1 MKQYFFIS
9 IFLIFSELLYGQ
21 IGFQG
26 AYKKFTANG
35 WYDFL
40 RRENAVNVGSLG
52 GYAVGI
58 DYWFRLKKKRIEFL
72 PEISYEKYGEAWG
85 GAEYEHEI
93 IGFYFKTNI
102 YPFDFGSDCDCP
114 TWSKDGNLFT
124 KGFFLQLSPGVWRL
138 KNSIV
143 SETTIEDD
151 DVNWT
156 IGAGAGL
163 DVGVSDFLT
172 LTPIVKFY
180 YSPGHTWKNLPDVR
194 GEPVEI
200 TSSIQQL
207 YAGIRLG
214 FRWQQEG
221 RPTRRR

>member
-9 IFLIFSELLYGQ
+9 IFLIFSGLLYGQ
-21 IGFQG
+21 IGFHG

-52 GYAVGI
+52 GYAAGI

-72 PEISYEKYGEAWG
+72 PEISYEKYGKTLDG
-85 GAEYEHEI
+85 SEYGHEI
-93 IGFYFKTNI
+93 IGFYFNTNI

-180 YSPGHTWKNLPDVR
+180 YSPDNTWKNLPDVK
-194 GEPVEI
+194 GEPVEV

-214 FRWQQEG
+214 FRWKQEG
-221 RPTRRR
+221 RPKRRR